1 MEDNWMQV
9 ICLLTL
15 LSVCRA
21 HDEVQVV
28 GQAEPVVANV
38 GDDVILPCTLRTS
51 SSTVNAVEESV
62 EWQRLDLQPK
72 EVHFFRTRDDYNDD
86 QNPSYRGRTALFKG
100 EMKNGNVSLKLTRVK
115 LSDAGNYTCFVP
127 TLKSPFQK
135 AMVQLIVGGV
145 SRPDVSI
152 VGIDAIGVVLDC
164 EARGLIYRPE
174 MTWRDSDGNIL
185 PADGPTEIETDSAG
199 RYTVRGHVTVQRT
212 DNNTF
217 TCRVLQQQINHTM
230 KTEIHVKDRMFPDTS
245 QSWWNGWWWGWGFG
259 GLTWGFIFG
268 LIVVVRYILKR
279 KCLLTWVCQRG
290 LNENPQTNGTS
301 ERNENPQENQN
312 SLLNGNERSNG
323 TMPHA
328 DDCVVWDT
336 DSSSSSVF

>member
-1 MEDNWMQV
+1 MIHKPGTSRQSLQRGY
-9 ICLLTL
+9 IPGGAIGGLTL
-15 LSVCRA
+15 SSDDDEAVYERVEEDPLGEQCWGLPQDGFGVPLWGMDQYGVVKPSQRA
-21 HDEVQVV
+21 RGAGEGSLQDMQEAGGQDAVQVV

-230 KTEIHVKDRMFPDTS
+230 KTEIHVK
-245 QSWWNGWWWGWGFG
+245 G
-259 GLTWGFIFG
+259 G
-268 LIVVVRYILKR
+268 
-279 KCLLTWVCQRG
+279 
-290 LNENPQTNGTS
+290 
-301 ERNENPQENQN
+301 
-312 SLLNGNERSNG
+312 
-323 TMPHA
+323 
-328 DDCVVWDT
+328 
-336 DSSSSSVF
+336 VF